1 MIKFVLDFEFDET
14 TGATSLTIDFQD
26 ASLTSFEINESIK
39 SGEVLEKVIDQ
50 ARKIFGND
58 IADKVESGELKAICL
73 DNHPELKNNE
83 GGILI
88 NSTSEQ
94 REKIG
99 Q

>member
-1 MIKFVLDFEFDET
+1 MIKFTLDFEFDEN

-26 ASLTSFEINESIK
+26 ASLTSFEINESIR
-39 SGEVLEKVIDQ
+39 SGEILEKVIDQ
-50 ARKIFGND
+50 ARTIFGDD
-58 IADKVESGELKAICL
+58 IADKVANGELKAICL
-73 DNHPELKNNE
+73 DNNPELKCND

-94 REKIG
+94 REKLE